1 MQLAGSIPSVQFGVF
16 VAGVDLFD
24 AAAFGIS
31 APEAA
36 VLDPQQRLLLEAA
49 ADVLGT
55 VSGSSSSSAVG
66 GNSSSLV
73 GVFVGVSSMDY
84 NKLSLKFTGGVTPY
98 TPTGSSL
105 SVNAG
110 RLCYTYGLSG
120 PAIVVDTA
128 CSSSLVA
135 MHGAV
140 NALSLL
146 QCTAAMAGGVNLT
159 LSPDTPAAF
168 QKAGMLAPGEV
179 KHEQRSLPNELHQ
192 PT

>member
-1 MQLAGSIPSVQFGVF
+1 MWMECTMGHIVISSVPRCPVCPVVLLCSLLAALLFSLVSSSQPLDVFDTTAFGV
-16 VAGVDLFD
+16 
-24 AAAFGIS
+24 S
-31 APEAA
+31 ALEAA

-49 ADVLGT
+49 ADVIST
-55 VSGSSSSSAVG
+55 ASGSSSRNRSSSG
-66 GNSSSLV
+66 GGGSSSLM

-120 PAIVVDTA
+120 PGVAVDTA

-135 MHGAV
+135 MH
-140 NALSLL
+140 
-146 QCTAAMAGGVNLT
+146 AGRQ
-159 LSPDTPAAF
+159 F
-168 QKAGMLAPGEV
+168 I
-179 KHEQRSLPNELHQ
+179 
-192 PT
+192 